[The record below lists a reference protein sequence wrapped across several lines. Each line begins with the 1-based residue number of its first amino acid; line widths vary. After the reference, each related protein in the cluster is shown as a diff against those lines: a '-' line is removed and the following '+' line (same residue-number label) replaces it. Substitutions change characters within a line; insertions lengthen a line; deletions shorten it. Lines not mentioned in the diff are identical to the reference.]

1 MVFLTMTPGIVRA
14 LSQVEAVLPE
24 EYSQLQKPSE
34 PTLADPEPG
43 NPVSHSQLIDL
54 SKLAK
59 QLPAELHNETTPP
72 RSEDATEKLAESIAT
87 PTTLNALLT
96 NTAVYVPPPP
106 PKKQQTP
113 EYHALMARLRAEE
126 EARSYERMLNPP
138 PARESFAQRFPGS
151 RSRIPEHFSIGVDE
165 VDDVSYEEVHRQI
178 ILIINVL
185 ISIVC
190 VAVFVWVAA
199 RHWSVGKRLG
209 LAMGSSLAV
218 AIAEVVVYSGY
229 VRKVHEA
236 KRVEKKKPEIKEIV
250 ASWVL
255 DRSKNGEEDVFST
268 SKEKVDDGVRYRKG
282 KHR

>member
-1 MVFLTMTPGIVRA
+1 MVLLTMTPGIVRA
-14 LSQVEAVLPE
+14 LSRMEETLPE
-24 EYSQLQKPSE
+24 EYSKLQKPSE
-34 PTLADPEPG
+34 PALTAPKPG

-54 SKLAK
+54 AKLLK
-59 QLPAELHNETTPP
+59 QLPVGPPLEHEALECEAPETPATLH
-72 RSEDATEKLAESIAT
+72 
-87 PTTLNALLT
+87 ALLR
-96 NTAVYVPPPP
+96 NTHVYIPPPP
-106 PKKQQTP
+106 PKPQQTP
-113 EYHALMARLRAEE
+113 EYHALMARLRASE
-126 EARSYERMLNPP
+126 EARSYERMLHPP
-138 PARESFAQRFPGS
+138 PTRETFTQRFPGA
-151 RSRIPEHFSIGVDE
+151 RARMPDAFSIGIDE

-209 LAMGSSLAV
+209 LSMGSSLAV

-229 VRKVHEA
+229 VRKVQEA
-236 KRVEKKKPEIKEIV
+236 KRAEKKKPEIKEIV

-255 DRSKNGEEDVFST
+255 DPSKSGEEAGLST
-268 SKEKVDDGVRYRKG
+268 SKEKGDDGVRYRKG